1 MLSELAAA
9 DAARGD
15 VFLGLLQTILAII
28 VPNGRGIELGV
39 HVDHD
44 GEPVVFNTHG
54 HSNVF
59 WSCAMVAGQNVCTIT
74 LLIAIFA
81 SVQNVPFVCVH
92 PIGSFILGRGG
103 NITIGNYACRA
114 GRIGRR
120 RIELNAEIRAVLI
133 SKLGTTVATGVIGIL
148 DSQTNV
154 ALCARLARVRIQHE
168 DVDDANEAAEHT
180 DDEVK
185 CDCLH
190 LKHCTKHNDND
201 NTSST

>member
-1 MLSELAAA
+1 MLELAAA
-9 DAARGD
+9 GAATGD
-15 VFLGLLQTILAII
+15 VFLGLLETILAII
-28 VPNGRGIELGV
+28 VPNGTGIELGV
-39 HVDHD
+39 HVDHE

-59 WSCAMVAGQNVCTIT
+59 WSRAMVTGQNVCTIT

-120 RIELNAEIRAVLI
+120 RMELHAEIRAVLI

-148 DSQTNV
+148 DSPTNV
-154 ALCARLARVRIQHE
+154 ALCARLARVRMQHE

-185 CDCLH
+185 FDCLH
-190 LKHCTKHNDND
+190 LKHCTKHNDED